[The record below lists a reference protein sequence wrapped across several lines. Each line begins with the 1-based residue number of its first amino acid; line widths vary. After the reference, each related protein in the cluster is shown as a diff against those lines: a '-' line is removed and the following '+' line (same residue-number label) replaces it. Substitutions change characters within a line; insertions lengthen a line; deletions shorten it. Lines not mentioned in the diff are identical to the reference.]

1 MLEGILY
8 RKLTEMLL
16 GKFDS
21 PYLFPK
27 DRQLLDQI

>member
-8 RKLTEMLL
+8 RKLADLLL
-16 GKFDS
+16 GKPDS
-21 PYLFPK
+21 PYQFPK